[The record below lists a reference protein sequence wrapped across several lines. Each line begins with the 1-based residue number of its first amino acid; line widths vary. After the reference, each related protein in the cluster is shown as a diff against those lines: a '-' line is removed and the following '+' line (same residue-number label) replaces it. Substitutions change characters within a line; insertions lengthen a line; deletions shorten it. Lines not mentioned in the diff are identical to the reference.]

1 VNPNDTIRLLIL
13 NDSRDEAE
21 RLISMLRN
29 AGRPSRA
36 KHIESEEGLAKLL
49 QEQTWDLLI
58 AHDKTSNIEPPAAI
72 RLIKRLDKDVPV
84 ILLSDE
90 PGTHTVVEG
99 LKLGACDVVTVDEDQ
114 HLLFVIQ
121 RELENRENRKRRHHS
136 DRKLREAERRSQ
148 GLLDSSK
155 NAIAYLQDGMFL
167 YANESFGSL
176 FEYQDKDDIECMT
189 LVDLVAPDSQNDVK
203 AFLKDFTLKG
213 GEGENTELKFK
224 GFTENQT
231 EVDVNVEVTLAQYDD
246 EVCIQL
252 LSRGNF
258 ATNSSAP
265 LTQSSA
271 VTEKDS
277 ATGLPSR
284 QQLLLALEDLIN
296 SDAIDN
302 QNSSLLYIKFD
313 RLYENVQAKMG
324 ISGTDQVLANIATLI
339 SDTCSAD
346 EYLARFADD
355 AFILLAKNISGDQ
368 ALTRASYIA
377 ALIENHII
385 DISGKTTQVTASIGI
400 SVMNE
405 SAKNAHTIIDQSIV
419 AVAELGD
426 TGDNAK
432 VYEAPIIETAPED
445 RDLDELVQS
454 AFDEQRFNLLFQ
466 PIISLRGS
474 DEEHYEV
481 LIRMRDNNNEQVE
494 PKEFLNIA
502 EHNKIIGKIDRWVV
516 LESIKV
522 LSQHRAKGNHT
533 RLIIN
538 ISSHSLCDKEF
549 LPWLAV
555 AFKAAELSGN
565 AALFQI
571 TEIDTTNHM
580 TAAKAFAEGLQAI
593 GSGLALSHF
602 GCSLNP
608 FNTLK
613 HVDASYVK
621 VDGSFTLDIQ
631 NNDESP
637 ETLSNL
643 VKELHQQSKVTIV
656 PFVENASVLSTLWQA
671 GVHYIQG
678 HYLQAPT
685 TSMDYDFGMDN

>member
-1 VNPNDTIRLLIL
+1 
-13 NDSRDEAE
+13 
-21 RLISMLRN
+21 MLRN

-58 AHDKTSNIEPPAAI
+58 AHDKTSNIEPSAAI
-72 RLIKRLDKDVPV
+72 RQIKRLDKDVPV
-84 ILLSDE
+84 IFLSDE
-90 PGTHTVVEG
+90 PSTQTVVEG
-99 LKLGACDVVTVDEDQ
+99 LKLGACDVITVDEDQ

-121 RELENRENRKRRHHS
+121 RELQNRENRKRRHHS

-167 YANESFGSL
+167 YANESFGAL
-176 FEYQDKDDIECMT
+176 FEYKDKDDIECMT
-189 LVDLVAPDSQNDVK
+189 LVDLVAPDSQNNVK
-203 AFLKDFTLKG
+203 AYLKEFALKG

-224 GFTENQT
+224 GVTENQT
-231 EVDVNVEVTLAQYDD
+231 EVDVNIEVTLAHYDD

-258 ATNSSAP
+258 ATSSNTLISNGSTTA
-265 LTQSSA
+265 
-271 VTEKDS
+271 EKDP
-277 ATGLPSR
+277 ATGLPGR
-284 QQLLLALEDLIN
+284 QALLLALENLIN
-296 SDAIDN
+296 SDAIDD
-302 QNSSLLYIKFD
+302 QNSCLLYIKFD
-313 RLYENVQAKMG
+313 RLYEQVQANMG
-324 ISGTDQVLANIATLI
+324 IAGTDQVLANIANLI
-339 SDTCSAD
+339 AETCSD
-346 EYLARFADD
+346 NEYLTRFADD
-355 AFILLAKNISGDQ
+355 AFVLVAKNVRSDQ
-368 ALTRASYIA
+368 ALTRAQAIA
-377 ALIENHII
+377 ALIENHIV
-385 DISGKTTQVTASIGI
+385 DINGKTTQATTRIGI
-400 SVMNE
+400 SVINE
-405 SAKNAHTIIDQSIV
+405 NANDAHCIIDQSV
-419 AVAELGD
+419 VVVAEICG
-426 TGDNAK
+426 TGENAK
-432 VYEAPIIETAPED
+432 VYEAPINDTSLEK

-454 AFDEQRFNLLFQ
+454 ALDEHRFNLLFQ

-481 LIRMRDNNNEQVE
+481 LIRMLDHNNEQVE

-502 EHNKIIGKIDRWVV
+502 EENKIIGKIDRWVV

-533 RLIIN
+533 RLIVN

-549 LPWLAV
+549 LPWLGV

-571 TEIDTTNHM
+571 TETDATNYM
-580 TAAKAFAEGLQAI
+580 TAAKDFALGLQAI
-593 GSGLALSHF
+593 GSGLSLSQF

-643 VKELHQQSKVTIV
+643 VKELHLQSKVTIV

-685 TSMDYDFGMDN
+685 TAMDYDFGMDN

>member
-1 VNPNDTIRLLIL
+1 MFV
-13 NDSRDEAE
+13 
-21 RLISMLRN
+21 
-29 AGRPSRA
+29 
-36 KHIESEEGLAKLL
+36 LA
-49 QEQTWDLLI
+49 
-58 AHDKTSNIEPPAAI
+58 
-72 RLIKRLDKDVPV
+72 V
-84 ILLSDE
+84 IWR
-90 PGTHTVVEG
+90 
-99 LKLGACDVVTVDEDQ
+99 DQ

-121 RELENRENRKRRHHS
+121 RELQNRENRKRRHHS

-148 GLLDSSK
+148 SLLDSSK

-167 YANESFGSL
+167 YANDSFSSL
-176 FEYQDKDDIECMT
+176 FEYQDKDDVECMT
-189 LVDLVAPDSQNDVK
+189 LVDLVAPDSQNHVK
-203 AFLKDFTLKG
+203 SYLKEFMLKG
-213 GEGENTELKFK
+213 DDGENTELKFQ
-224 GFTENQT
+224 GMTENQT
-231 EVDVNVEVTLAQYDD
+231 EVEVNLEVTLAHYDD
-246 EVCIQL
+246 EVCVQL

-258 ATNSSAP
+258 STSSNTLVTNGSAATG
-265 LTQSSA
+265 
-271 VTEKDS
+271 KDP

-284 QQLLLALEDLIN
+284 QQLLLALESLIN
-296 SDAIDN
+296 SGAIDE
-302 QNSSLLYIKFD
+302 QNSCLLYIKFD
-313 RLYENVQAKMG
+313 QLYEKVQASMG
-324 ISGTDQVLANIATLI
+324 IAGTDQVLANIANLI
-339 SDTCSAD
+339 AETCSD
-346 EYLARFADD
+346 NEYITRFADD
-355 AFILLAKNISGDQ
+355 AFALLTKNISSGQ
-368 ALTRASYIA
+368 ASIRAQAIA
-377 ALIENHII
+377 DLVENHIV
-385 DISGKTTQVTASIGI
+385 DINGTTTQVTTNIGI
-400 SVMNE
+400 SVINE
-405 SAKNAHTIIDQSIV
+405 NANDAHSIIDQSIT
-419 AVAELGD
+419 AVAEIGGND
-426 TGDNAK
+426 ENVK
-432 VYEAPIIETAPED
+432 VYEAPINDAALEN

-454 AFDEQRFNLLFQ
+454 ALDEHRFKLLFQ

-481 LIRMRDNNNEQVE
+481 LIRMLDHNNEQVE

-502 EHNKIIGKIDRWVV
+502 EQNKIIGKIDRWVV

-522 LSQHRAKGNHT
+522 LSEHRAKGNHT

-538 ISSHSLCDKEF
+538 ISAHSLCDKEF
-549 LPWLAV
+549 LPWLGV

-571 TEIDTTNHM
+571 TETDTTSHM
-580 TAAKAFAEGLQAI
+580 TAAKDFAVGLQAI
-593 GSGLALSHF
+593 GSGLSLSHF

-643 VKELHQQSKVTIV
+643 VKELHLQGKVTLV